1 MCGIAGFVGFQGL
14 TGGQAREVAVEM
26 ALRIAHRGP
35 DDAGVWVDDS
45 LEVALGHR
53 RLSIVDLSPAGH
65 QPMHSDSG
73 RYVMVFNGEIYNH
86 QALRDQLSSGN
97 GPPVKWKGHS
107 DTETLL
113 GCFDAWGVEKT
124 FQATVG
130 MFAIA
135 LVDRETRE
143 LFLARDRIGEKPL
156 YYGWQNGTLLFGS
169 ELKALKAHPKFAGE
183 IERNAIALQLR
194 HNCIPAPYSIYK
206 GIQKL
211 PPGTFLR
218 VCVGASPTQ
227 AGSQSG
233 HGNAPKPYWSLA
245 ETVLEGQRNPFAGDD
260 VEAVDTLDR
269 LLRDSVRQQMV
280 ADVPLGAFL
289 SGGIDSSTIV
299 ALMQAQSARPVRTFT
314 IGFREP
320 GYNEAEH
327 AKAVAKHLGT
337 DHTELY
343 VSPTEALDVI
353 PRLPMLYDEPFS
365 DSSQIPT
372 FLISQLTRRHVT
384 VSLSGDAGDE
394 LFYGYRQ
401 YFRMV
406 RIWKTLCRLPRAVR
420 QVVGRA
426 IQSLSVSGWNRIAGP
441 FIPVLPAEMRN
452 VGHKAHK
459 LADMLEAC
467 APETMYRGQISH
479 WGRPSEIVVGA
490 EEPQTVLS
498 DHACWCE
505 LADVESRIM
514 YLDAMSYLPDDILA
528 KVDRAAM
535 GVSLETR
542 IPMLDHRV
550 VEFAWRLPMRMKV
563 RNGQGKWI
571 LRQVL
576 NKYVPKE
583 LIDRPKMGFGVP
595 IDSWLRGPLR
605 DWSEGLLGESRLRQ
619 EGFFDPGPIREKW
632 AAHLSGRNWQY
643 HLWDVLMFQAWLEQE
658 RKQ

>member
-1 MCGIAGFVGFQGL
+1 
-14 TGGQAREVAVEM
+14 
-26 ALRIAHRGP
+26 
-35 DDAGVWVDDS
+35 
-45 LEVALGHR
+45 
-53 RLSIVDLSPAGH
+53 
-65 QPMHSDSG
+65 
-73 RYVMVFNGEIYNH
+73 
-86 QALRDQLSSGN
+86 
-97 GPPVKWKGHS
+97 
-107 DTETLL
+107 
-113 GCFDAWGVEKT
+113 
-124 FQATVG
+124 
-130 MFAIA
+130 
-135 LVDRETRE
+135 
-143 LFLARDRIGEKPL
+143 
-156 YYGWQNGTLLFGS
+156 
-169 ELKALKAHPKFAGE
+169 
-183 IERNAIALQLR
+183 
-194 HNCIPAPYSIYK
+194 
-206 GIQKL
+206 
-211 PPGTFLR
+211 
-218 VCVGASPTQ
+218 
-227 AGSQSG
+227 
-233 HGNAPKPYWSLA
+233 
-245 ETVLEGQRNPFAGDD
+245 
-260 VEAVDTLDR
+260 
-269 LLRDSVRQQMV
+269 
-280 ADVPLGAFL
+280 
-289 SGGIDSSTIV
+289 
-299 ALMQAQSARPVRTFT
+299 
-314 IGFREP
+314 
-320 GYNEAEH
+320 
-327 AKAVAKHLGT
+327 VAKHLGT

-372 FLISQLTRRHVT
+372 FLVSQLTRRHVT

-394 LFYGYRQ
+394 LFYGYPR
-401 YFRMV
+401 YFHVV
-406 RIWKTLCRLPRAVR
+406 RIWKTLCRFPRAVR

-426 IQSLSVSGWNRIAGP
+426 IQSLPVSGWNRLAGP
-441 FIPVLPAEMRN
+441 VIPFLPPIMRN
-452 VGHKAHK
+452 IGHKAHK
-459 LADMLEAC
+459 LAGMLEAR
-467 APETMYRGQISH
+467 APETIHRSQVSH
-479 WGRPSEIVVGA
+479 WGRPSEIVLSA

-550 VEFAWRLPMRMKV
+550 VEFAGRLPIRMKV

-605 DWSEGLLGESRLRQ
+605 DWSESLLGESRLRQ

-632 AAHLSGRNWQY
+632 AAHLSGRNWEY

>member
-1 MCGIAGFVGFQGL
+1 MCGITGFVGFNGL
-14 TGGQAREVAVEM
+14 ASGQAREVAVQM

-35 DDAGVWVDDS
+35 DDAGVWADDS

-65 QPMHSDSG
+65 QPMRSHSG

-86 QALRDQLSSGN
+86 QALRDRLSSEDGAS
-97 GPPVKWKGHS
+97 VKWNGHS

-113 GCFDAWGVEKT
+113 VCFDAWGVEKT
-124 FQATVG
+124 LQATIG

-135 LVDRETRE
+135 LVDRDIRE

-156 YYGWQNGTLLFGS
+156 YYGWQKGTFLFGS
-169 ELKALKAHPKFAGE
+169 ELKALKAHPNFAGE

-218 VCVGASPTQ
+218 VCIGASPTE
-227 AGSQSG
+227 AGSRFGQR
-233 HGNAPKPYWSLA
+233 NLPKPYWSLP

-269 LLRDSVRQQMV
+269 LLRESVRQQMV

-327 AKAVAKHLGT
+327 AKVVAKHLGT

-343 VSPTEALDVI
+343 VSPTEAMDVI

-372 FLISQLTRRHVT
+372 FLVSQLTRRHVT

-394 LFYGYRQ
+394 LFCGYPR
-401 YFRMV
+401 YFHMA
-406 RIWKTLCRLPRAVR
+406 RIWKTLRRLPPVVR

-426 IQSLSVSGWNRIAGP
+426 IQALSVSDWNRIAGP
-441 FIPVLPAEMRN
+441 FLPFLPAKMRN
-452 VGHKAHK
+452 IGHKAHK
-459 LADMLEAC
+459 LADMLEAS
-467 APETMYRGQISH
+467 APETMYREQESH
-479 WGRPSEIVVGA
+479 WRRPAEIVIGT

-498 DHACWCE
+498 NQRSWCE
-505 LADVESRIM
+505 LPDVESRMM
-514 YLDAMSYLPDDILA
+514 YLDAMTYLPDDILA

-542 IPMLDHRV
+542 IPLLDHRV
-550 VEFAWRLPMRMKV
+550 VEFAWRLPMQMKV

-571 LRQVL
+571 LRKVL
-576 NKYVPKE
+576 NKYVPRE
-583 LIDRPKMGFGVP
+583 LIERPKMGFAVP

-605 DWSEGLLGESRLRQ
+605 DWSESLLGESRLRQ
-619 EGFFDPGPIREKW
+619 GGFFDPVPIRQKW
-632 AAHLSGRNWQY
+632 AAHLAGRINWQH

-658 RKQ
+658 RM